1 NVHSNPLTTPTIT
14 QEHSTPFTIPL
25 PNLSPTKIF
34 IHHTPPIPI
43 NHLPS
48 KSPPLKQHH
57 PLHIILI
64 HYLQFIQPTPSPFSH
79 NPQQQLSHISPT
91 LNPIPPQLQSPLIP
105 LTHLSP
111 RLQHPQH
118 KPPIITDIPQSP

>member
-1 NVHSNPLTTPTIT
+1 M
-14 QEHSTPFTIPL
+14 PL
-25 PNLSPTKIF
+25 PHLSPTKIF

-64 HYLQFIQPTPSPFSH
+64 HYLQFIQPSPSPFSH
-79 NPQQQLSHISPT
+79 NRQQELSHISPT

-105 LTHLSP
+105 LSHLSP
-111 RLQHPQH
+111 PLQHPQH
-118 KPPIITDIPQSP
+118 KLPVMIVIRQSASIEQHPHILA

>member
-1 NVHSNPLTTPTIT
+1 MSTSPNLHSNRLTTPTIT
-14 QEHSTPFTIPL
+14 QEHSTPFTIAL

-57 PLHIILI
+57 PLHIIVI
-64 HYLQFIQPTPSPFSH
+64 HYLQFIQPT
-79 NPQQQLSHISPT
+79 
-91 LNPIPPQLQSPLIP
+91 
-105 LTHLSP
+105 
-111 RLQHPQH
+111 
-118 KPPIITDIPQSP
+118 